1 VTVASR
7 RLADQLCDTAR
18 RRREEAD
25 ALRTLPSPA
34 GGEAHPNVDAR
45 GPTGDDTLTLLF
57 LCCHPALT
65 PRRRS
70 R

>member
-7 RLADQLCDTAR
+7 RLADQLRSDTAR

-25 ALRTLPSPA
+25 ALRTPPPTA
-34 GGEAHPNVDAR
+34 GGEVHPDVDAR

-57 LCCHPALT
+57 LC
-65 PRRRS
+65 
-70 R
+70 

>member
-1 VTVASR
+1 MPS
-7 RLADQLCDTAR
+7 
-18 RRREEAD
+18 
-25 ALRTLPSPA
+25 ALRPGPP
-34 GGEAHPNVDAR
+34 GEVYPDLEAR

-65 PRRRS
+65 PRRGS